1 MGRIVLIVAVA
12 NLLGGTLAGCG
23 SISEVISDS
32 WPHWAGGLPPD
43 TPPRPNDPRYD
54 DYIKSI
60 KGLAT
65 QPNQQIEK
73 SENQSTTVKG
83 Q

>member
-12 NLLGGTLAGCG
+12 IALAGCG
-23 SISEVISDS
+23 SISELISDG
-32 WPHWAGGLPPD
+32 WPRWAGGLPPD
-43 TPPRPNDPRYD
+43 TPPRPDDPRYD
-54 DYIKSI
+54 DYIKRI
-60 KGLAT
+60 KGPVI

-73 SENQSTTVKG
+73 SENQSTMMKG